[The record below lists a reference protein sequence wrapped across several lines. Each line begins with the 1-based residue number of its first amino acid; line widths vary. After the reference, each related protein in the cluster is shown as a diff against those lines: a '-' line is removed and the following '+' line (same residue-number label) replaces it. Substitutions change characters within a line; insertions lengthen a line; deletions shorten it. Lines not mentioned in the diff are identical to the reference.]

1 MKQRQRWYF
10 SLENLDFLYNSYIIA
25 VGKFIKQKYPN
36 AVIEDILTSAGK
48 FFMEEVINKKLVFSD
63 KKEIEENL
71 AEKISADKQLSQNIL
86 NTYFKAYVDRMENLN
101 KNID

>member
-1 MKQRQRWYF
+1 MSCLNQVFGYVTK
-10 SLENLDFLYNSYIIA
+10 LKEI
-25 VGKFIKQKYPN
+25 
-36 AVIEDILTSAGK
+36 
-48 FFMEEVINKKLVFSD
+48 INKKVVFSD

-86 NTYFKAYVDRMENLN
+86 NTYFKAYVDRMENLD